1 MRSRGFAILE
11 PSAKRSAMSDRDRTA
26 LRADAEQRVT
36 ELRAVA
42 RRLWPDR
49 DDSVVNS
56 ELVAVL
62 SELRQAQHELQAVP
76 TC

>member
-1 MRSRGFAILE
+1 MANQR
-11 PSAKRSAMSDRDRTA
+11 KRIAMSDRDRTA
-26 LRADAEQRVT
+26 LRADAERRVS

-56 ELVAVL
+56 ELVSVL
-62 SELRQAQHELQAVP
+62 SELRQAERELRVVP